1 MQVSHMIQTIQCKN
15 VNHKEKTYFL
25 CYHTFLME
33 VFTVI
38 IVCCEKLEISI
49 G

>member
-1 MQVSHMIQTIQCKN
+1 
-15 VNHKEKTYFL
+15 
-25 CYHTFLME
+25 ME